1 MSFTQDMIAE
11 IDLLLLFDLTTS
23 QAGIKLHKAAAPEA
37 IAAAGRLFE
46 KGFIS
51 QEDGGYLTNL
61 GIGAAEHAQALFT
74 CLGAHAASLK

>member
-11 IDLLLLFDLTTS
+11 LDLLLLFDLANS
-23 QAGIKLHKAAAPEA
+23 QAGIKLHKSAEPAA
-37 IAAAGRLFE
+37 IAAAQRLFE

-61 GIGAAEHAQALFT
+61 GFVAAEHAQALFT
-74 CLGAHAASLK
+74 SLNASVSP